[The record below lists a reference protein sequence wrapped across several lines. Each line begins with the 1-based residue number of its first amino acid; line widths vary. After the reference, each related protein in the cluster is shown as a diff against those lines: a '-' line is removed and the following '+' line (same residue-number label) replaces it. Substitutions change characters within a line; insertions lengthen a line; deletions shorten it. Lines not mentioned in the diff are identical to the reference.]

1 MPSPVK
7 PAIKASELER
17 VDISEGM
24 LLDLGSADGLVPVL
38 AIREHPVPDGTRA

>member
-7 PAIKASELER
+7 PAIKASEL

-38 AIREHPVPDGTRA
+38 AIPEHPVPDGTRA